1 MKFGL
6 GRAHIKVEGV
16 NLVRLL
22 NNLKAQGIVISK
34 IIRQESNCVEMQIPY
49 EYLPHLIAKCRELCY
64 TTTILSIPWYVRL
77 YRCIFSHIGMV
88 SGVFVASIVIAICGQ
103 LCLGISVQ
111 CSDKEL
117 EDSIQ
122 QYLSADAVL
131 WHAKSNIDC
140 VSIEQEL
147 LDEFEEISLL
157 DISFRGVYMIV
168 NTTLATPPIDTE
180 VDEGGAILAKADGV
194 VTRIHLVSGTAEVKV
209 GDVVTEGQVLISN
222 YYIDRL
228 GERVECEA
236 EGTVYATK
244 WYSATVDFAINTIEY
259 TRTGEC
265 LVETSLSFL
274 GKEIPLGVPVDL
286 PQHYDVEVVK
296 ESFGET
302 ALPVYLIFTQYYPT
316 TAVEVTRDFESQR
329 EALIYEAKELALSQC
344 DESMV
349 VDQKH
354 TISLV
359 GGVYFVTYY
368 LSVDRQIS

>member
-88 SGVFVASIVIAICGQ
+88 SGVFVASIVIAICSQ

-168 NTTLATPPIDTE
+168 NTT
-180 VDEGGAILAKADGV
+180 
-194 VTRIHLVSGTAEVKV
+194 
-209 GDVVTEGQVLISN
+209 
-222 YYIDRL
+222 
-228 GERVECEA
+228 
-236 EGTVYATK
+236 
-244 WYSATVDFAINTIEY
+244 YS
-259 TRTGEC
+259 
-265 LVETSLSFL
+265 
-274 GKEIPLGVPVDL
+274 
-286 PQHYDVEVVK
+286 
-296 ESFGET
+296 
-302 ALPVYLIFTQYYPT
+302 
-316 TAVEVTRDFESQR
+316 
-329 EALIYEAKELALSQC
+329 
-344 DESMV
+344 
-349 VDQKH
+349 
-354 TISLV
+354 
-359 GGVYFVTYY
+359 FVTTLVVNKALDVKFRKLEERQELDKY
-368 LSVDRQIS
+368 LRKPTKAEKQAGKKKR